1 LLVVFPAKDHD
12 SSVDV
17 RSVKL
22 TDMFADETATVEIPA
37 PDINMLLDL
46 GEFFLSLKGR
56 KLQRAA
62 ELLKYIAQETQEAV
76 RLDEDRDINPRSPT
90 AQGQP
95 AT

>member
-1 LLVVFPAKDHD
+1 
-12 SSVDV
+12 
-17 RSVKL
+17 
-22 TDMFADETATVEIPA
+22 
-37 PDINMLLDL
+37 MLLDL